1 MTDWRNVG
9 ADASRLVTINDLL
22 GADSADNTQ
31 ATTLVASNAD
41 GSALERLEY
50 LQAQLALYAGVGTP
64 ATFVPGLGFRVT
76 KTEDGSVATG
86 DDLFTVTGKVLITLW
101 TAEVTN
107 ALGATAKFSDYKISM
122 TTLNADLC
130 AAGDISSSIVGH
142 IFNLN
147 GDAGD
152 TSLSS
157 STYAVSVS
165 GSADHN
171 GKGLAYRVVG
181 KAGGSDVLKSV
192 RTAGDSGDAIIHI
205 VFYYPLEAGASIA
218 AAA

>member
-1 MTDWRNVG
+1 MATNWKNIGRLGHANRVLGDD
-9 ADASRLVTINDLL
+9 DANNDF
-22 GADSADNTQ
+22 ASTNI
-31 ATTLVASNAD
+31 VANAD
-41 GSALERLEY
+41 GSVLERLEY
-50 LQAQLALYAGVGTP
+50 LQANATPQTP
-64 ATFVPGLGFRVT
+64 ATFVPGLGYRVT

-101 TAEVTN
+101 TWEVTN
-107 ALGATAKFSDYKISM
+107 ALGATAKFSDYKISL

-142 IFNLN
+142 MGMLN
-147 GDAGD
+147 SDAGD

-157 STYAVSVS
+157 STYAVSVA
-165 GSADHN
+165 GSADTN

-181 KAGGSDVLKSV
+181 KAGGTETIKSV
-192 RTAGDSGDAIIHI
+192 RTAGDAGDAIIHI
-205 VFYYPLEAGASIA
+205 VFYYPLEAGASMA